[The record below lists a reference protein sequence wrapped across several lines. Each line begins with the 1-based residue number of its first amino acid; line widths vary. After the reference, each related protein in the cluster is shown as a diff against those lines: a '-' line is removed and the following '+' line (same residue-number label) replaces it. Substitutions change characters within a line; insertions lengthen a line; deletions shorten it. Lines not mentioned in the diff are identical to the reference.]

1 MAKTITVSSKGFVDA
16 TPLRIRPQLVSFVY
30 SMAAHHGWA
39 IRVAG
44 QHWGGDKPSPMT
56 TLKGTPPGITDA
68 QWAMLMGIK
77 PNPAPTFA

>member
-44 QHWGGDKPSPMT
+44 QHWGDGPRSHAH
-56 TLKGTPPGITDA
+56 TPEHAWSDITDA
-68 QWAMLMGIK
+68 QWASLMGYK
-77 PNPAPTFA
+77 PDTPAPVA